1 METEFKIG
9 FGRFI
14 RCACRVMGIPIKDDT
29 IIQTWTRT
37 RVKNDLEE
45 AQIAASSKNVIADE
59 DIVRKHP
66 WVEDFERSWK
76 AFEEQQ
82 EANEKEI
89 SDMFPQQEKDPDG
102 PEDGQEGDG

>member
-14 RCACRVMGIPIKDDT
+14 RCACRAMDIPIKDDT

-37 RVKNDLEE
+37 SVKNDLEE
-45 AQIAASSKNVIADE
+45 AQIASQSKGVIADE

-66 WVEDFERSWK
+66 WVENFERSWNTFQK
-76 AFEEQQ
+76 QEE
-82 EANEKEI
+82 EGKKEI
-89 SDMFPQQEKDPDG
+89 SDMFPQKSLDG
-102 PEDGQEGDG
+102 EGQGGDE